1 VTTFVDRVVLHL
13 QAGDGGH
20 GCVSVRREKFKPLGG
35 PDGGNGGHGGGITL
49 AVDPQLHTLLDFHFH
64 PHLKAPSGGGGAG
77 ANRDGASG
85 KDLIVP
91 VPNGT
96 VVLSADGEVLA
107 DMVGEHA
114 TFEAARGGR
123 GGRGNASLANARRK
137 VPGFAELGEPGD
149 GLEVVL
155 ELKSV
160 ADVGLVGFPSA
171 GKSSLIAVMSAAKP
185 KIADYPFTTLVPNLG
200 VVQAGE
206 QTFTVADVPGL
217 IPGAATGKGLGM
229 QFLRHIERTSVLVH
243 VLDSA
248 TPEIERDPLADLD
261 AIEAELSAYGGLE
274 DRPRLVVLNKIDI
287 PDGRDLAEMVK
298 PALEARGLR
307 VFEVSAVT
315 REGLKELMFAL
326 AETVAEHRLAAP
338 EPEETRVIVRP
349 QAVDDTGFTVE
360 RDDEGVFVVRG
371 VRVERWIRQTN
382 FDNDEA
388 LGYLADRLERLG
400 VEAELTKKGAEAGDP
415 VRIGDREFD
424 WQPNGGEFVSGPRGS
439 DARLEDPS
447 SRASAAQRLAAR
459 KARRVRSDDELLHM
473 AADGTVTSVANSK
486 RPVLVTAEDDEDYT
500 DE

>member
-49 AVDPQLHTLLDFHFH
+49 VVDPQQHTLLDFHFH
-64 PHLKAPSGGGGAG
+64 PHIKAANGGGGAG
-77 ANRDGASG
+77 ANRDGANG

-96 VVLSADGEVLA
+96 VVQTPDGEVLA
-107 DMVGEHA
+107 DLIGEGT
-114 TFEAARGGR
+114 TFEVARGGR
-123 GGRGNASLANARRK
+123 GGRGNAALANTRRK

-149 GLEVVL
+149 RLEVVL

-171 GKSSLIAVMSAAKP
+171 GKSSLISVMSAAKP

-200 VVQAGE
+200 VVQAGD

-243 VLDSA
+243 VLDA
-248 TPEIERDPLADLD
+248 AAPEIERDPLADLE
-261 AIEAELSAYGGLE
+261 AIEAELAAYGGLA
-274 DRPRLVVLNKIDI
+274 DRPRLIVLNKIDI
-287 PDGRDLAEMVK
+287 SDGRELAEMVR
-298 PALEARGLR
+298 PDLEARGYR

-315 REGLKELMFAL
+315 REGLKELIYAL
-326 AETVAEHRLAAP
+326 AGTVAEHRLAAP
-338 EPEETRVIVRP
+338 DPEPTRVVLRP
-349 QAVDDTGFTVE
+349 RAVDESGFTIE
-360 RDDEGVFVVRG
+360 QDGDGVFVVRG
-371 VRVERWIRQTN
+371 TRVERWIRQTN

-388 LGYLADRLERLG
+388 IGYLADRLERLG
-400 VEAELTKKGAEAGDP
+400 VEAELAKKGARPGDP

-424 WQPNGGEFVSGPRGS
+424 WQPNVGEFVSGPRGT
-439 DARLEDPS
+439 DARLEETS
-447 SRASAAQRLAAR
+447 GRATAAQRLAAR

-473 AADGTVTSVANSK
+473 SADGTVSTVANSQ
-486 RPVLVTAEDDEDYT
+486 RPVLVTDDDEDDT

>member
-49 AVDPQLHTLLDFHFH
+49 VVDPQQHTLLDFHFH
-64 PHLKAPSGGGGAG
+64 PHIKAANGGGGAG
-77 ANRDGASG
+77 ANRDGANG

-96 VVLSADGEVLA
+96 VVQTPDGEVLA
-107 DMVGEHA
+107 DLIGEGT
-114 TFEAARGGR
+114 TFEVARGGR
-123 GGRGNASLANARRK
+123 GGRGNAALANTRRK

-149 GLEVVL
+149 RLEVVL

-171 GKSSLIAVMSAAKP
+171 GKSSLISVMSAAKP

-200 VVQAGE
+200 VVQAGD

-243 VLDSA
+243 VLDA
-248 TPEIERDPLADLD
+248 AAPEIERDPLADLD
-261 AIEAELSAYGGLE
+261 AIEAELAAYGGLT

-287 PDGRDLAEMVK
+287 PDGRELAEMVR
-298 PALEARGLR
+298 PDLEARGYR

-315 REGLKELMFAL
+315 REGLKELIYAL
-326 AETVAEHRLAAP
+326 AGTVAEHRLAAP
-338 EPEETRVIVRP
+338 EPEPTRVVLRP
-349 QAVDDTGFTVE
+349 RAVDESGFTIE
-360 RDDEGVFVVRG
+360 QDGDGVFVVRG
-371 VRVERWIRQTN
+371 TRVERWIRQTN

-388 LGYLADRLERLG
+388 IGYLADRLERLG
-400 VEAELTKKGAEAGDP
+400 VEAELAKKGARPGDP

-424 WQPNGGEFVSGPRGS
+424 WQPNAGEFVSGPRGT
-439 DARLEDPS
+439 DARLEETS
-447 SRASAAQRLAAR
+447 GRATAAQRLAAR

-473 AADGTVTSVANSK
+473 SADGTVSTVANSQ
-486 RPVLVTAEDDEDYT
+486 RPVLVTDDDEDDT